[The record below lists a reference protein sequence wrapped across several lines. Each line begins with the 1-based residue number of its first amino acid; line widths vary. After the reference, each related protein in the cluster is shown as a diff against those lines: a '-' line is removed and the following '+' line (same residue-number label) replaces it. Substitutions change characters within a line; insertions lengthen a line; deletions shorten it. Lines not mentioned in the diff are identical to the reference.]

1 MHIDS
6 ETKVSR
12 RLAAV
17 CNVSKLIG
25 SRTHYVAYVAVVGR
39 SPTFTYLVLY
49 SGKWEPDNYR
59 SGPQTAKVEL
69 PRAHCTLSRGAGP
82 TVLILVMFLFVCK
95 FVSFWVWVGVSN

>member
-1 MHIDS
+1 MVRNIIKNRQ
-6 ETKVSR
+6 TLILKLKFR
-12 RLAAV
+12 GV
-17 CNVSKLIG
+17 CKLIG

-69 PRAHCTLSRGAGP
+69 PSPCPGP
-82 TVLILVMFLFVCK
+82 TAI
-95 FVSFWVWVGVSN
+95 